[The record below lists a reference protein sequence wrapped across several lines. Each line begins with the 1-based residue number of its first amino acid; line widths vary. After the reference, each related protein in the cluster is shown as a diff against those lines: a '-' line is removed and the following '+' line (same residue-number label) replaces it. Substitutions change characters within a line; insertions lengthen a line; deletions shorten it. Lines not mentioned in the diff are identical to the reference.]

1 MNNCEFD
8 DAEMFELLERVMM
21 APDFDRSK
29 ADVAFDKLYRYGEM
43 LHETNPKKALK
54 FYRKA
59 AKFRYPYAAEY
70 AKAIEEELAA
80 QKKRKKT
87 PRVPKAGFA
96 RKLCW
101 RFKMAMRYVRKWKR
115 RCCRE
120 QRELDAFRK
129 CAMLERKLEE
139 YPRAVP
145 ILTELM
151 NAYKATGQEGR
162 RLEIM
167 RRLRDTDCEPKP
179 VPDFVW
185 TEQPPVYTDIF
196 EERCAK
202 IGALIRDQR
211 MDSIHLYHVQN
222 VLGVSLDMAK
232 SICDALAGRG
242 LLGPHDK
249 ATNRYSVQISF

>member
-1 MNNCEFD
+1 MNDCEFD
-8 DAEMFELLERVMM
+8 DAEMFKLLELAMM
-21 APDFDRSK
+21 SPDFDRSK
-29 ADVAFDKLYRYGEM
+29 STAAFEKIYQYGEV
-43 LHETNPKKALK
+43 LQETNPKKALK

-101 RFKMAMRYVRKWKR
+101 RFKMVMRYVRKWKR

-129 CAMLERKLEE
+129 CAMLERKLEA

-145 ILTELM
+145 LLTALM
-151 NAYKATGQEGR
+151 DAYKATGQEGR

-167 RRLRDTDCEPKP
+167 RRLRDVGEEQKP
-179 VPDFVW
+179 VPDFMW
-185 TEQPPVYTDIF
+185 AEQPPVYTDIF
-196 EERCAK
+196 EARCAK
-202 IGALIRDQR
+202 IGALIREQR
-211 MDSIHLYHVQN
+211 MESIHLNHVQN
-222 VLGVSLDMAK
+222 VLGVSLDKAK
-232 SICDALAGRG
+232 SVCDALIDRG
-242 LLGPHDK
+242 VLGSHDK

>member
-21 APDFDRSK
+21 SPDFDRSK

-43 LHETNPKKALK
+43 LHETDLKKALK
-54 FYRKA
+54 FYRRA
-59 AKFRYPYAAEY
+59 AKLRYPFAADY
-70 AKAIEEELAA
+70 AKQIEGELAA
-80 QKKRKKT
+80 QKQDKKKRGAH
-87 PRVPKAGFA
+87 KAGFSK
-96 RKLCW
+96 KLVW
-101 RFKMAMRYVRKWKR
+101 RLKTAWRTLRKWKR
-115 RCCRE
+115 NCCPE

-129 CAMLERKLEE
+129 CLRLERKLEE
-139 YPRAVP
+139 YPRAIP
-145 ILTELM
+145 LLMELID
-151 NAYKATGQEGR
+151 AYKATGQEGR

-167 RRLRDTDCEPKP
+167 RRLRDIDCEPKP

-232 SICDALAGRG
+232 SVCDALAGRG